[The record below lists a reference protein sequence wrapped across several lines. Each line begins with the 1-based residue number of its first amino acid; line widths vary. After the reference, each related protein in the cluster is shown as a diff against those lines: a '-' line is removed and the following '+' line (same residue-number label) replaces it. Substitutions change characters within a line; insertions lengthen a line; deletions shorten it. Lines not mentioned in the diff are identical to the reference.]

1 MSHELLFN
9 YPRHFSRNT
18 INIKSVAKIICSYF
32 FVKQWLKLTVMEQ
45 AYIYRYEYDLIKSQG
60 REKENGKWS
69 VNEIAENEN

>member
-32 FVKQWLKLTVMEQ
+32 FVKIRV
-45 AYIYRYEYDLIKSQG
+45 EYFIVCHWGAHFNVDGTDKGTPFISASII
-60 REKENGKWS
+60 R
-69 VNEIAENEN
+69 